1 MLQVGLTGGIGAGK
15 STVARRLAELGAT
28 VVDSDRIA
36 REVVEPGTDGLK
48 EIVAAFGPEVLAED
62 GSLNRPAL
70 AAKVFGNDANRAA
83 LNSIVHPR
91 VRDRAVE
98 LTAKAPVDGI
108 VVQDIPLLVEN
119 GMAPAFHLVVV
130 VDADVE
136 LRVRRLTTSRGM
148 DEQDVRA
155 RIAAQAS
162 EEQRREAA
170 DVWLDNGGTEDDIRA
185 AVDDLWHHRLLPFE
199 RHVREATVPP
209 RGGPKIV
216 DYDPEWPRQA
226 RRLIN
231 RLRLAAGDKAL
242 RIDHVGST
250 AVPGLAAKDVI
261 DLQLTVRSLDDAD
274 ALADALAGAG
284 FPELPEF
291 TRDTPQA
298 TDPDPEHWRKRTHAS
313 ADPGRWANLHVRAAG
328 SPGWRY
334 ALLFP
339 AWLRADDAARAE
351 YEAVKREAAP
361 RFADI
366 PSYGAAKDP
375 WFTQADGRA
384 EAWAERTGWQPPA
397 T

>member
-28 VVDSDRIA
+28 VVDSDKIA

-70 AAKVFGNDANRAA
+70 AAKVFGNEENRSR

-98 LTAKAPVDGI
+98 LTGKAPADGI

-148 DEQDVRA
+148 DEKDVRA
-155 RIAAQAS
+155 RIGAQAS

-170 DVWLDNGGTEDDIRA
+170 DVWLDNSGTEQEIRA
-185 AVDDLWHHRLLPFE
+185 AVDELWHGRLLPFE
-199 RHVREATVPP
+199 RNVREGTYPE

-216 DYDPEWPRQA
+216 EYDQEWPRDA
-226 RRLIN
+226 RRLMA
-231 RLRLAAGDKAL
+231 RLKLAAGDKAL
-242 RIDHVGST
+242 RLDHIGST
-250 AVPGLAAKDVI
+250 SVPGLAAKDVI
-261 DLQLTVRSLDDAD
+261 DLQLTVSSLADAD
-274 ALADALAGAG
+274 AIADALGGAG
-284 FPELPEF
+284 FPVLPAF
-291 TRDTPQA
+291 TRDTPKA

-313 ADPGRWANLHVRAAG
+313 ADPGRWANLHIRAVC

-339 AWLRADDAARAE
+339 AWLRADDAARTE

-361 RFADI
+361 LFADI
-366 PSYGAAKDP
+366 QSYGDAKNP
-375 WFTQADGRA
+375 WFDQADARA
-384 EAWAERTGWQPPA
+384 ETWAARAGWQPPA
-397 T
+397 

>member
-1 MLQVGLTGGIGAGK
+1 MLQIGLTGGIGAGK

-28 VVDSDRIA
+28 VVDSDKIA
-36 REVVEPGTDGLK
+36 REVVEPGTDGLR
-48 EIVAAFGPEVLAED
+48 EIVTAFGADVLAED

-70 AAKVFGNDANRAA
+70 AAKVFGNDENRAR

-98 LTAKAPVDGI
+98 LTGKAPADGI

-130 VDADVE
+130 VDAEVE
-136 LRVRRLTTSRGM
+136 LRMHRLTTSRGM
-148 DEQDVRA
+148 DEKDVRA

-162 EEQRREAA
+162 EQQRREAA
-170 DVWLDNGGTEDDIRA
+170 DVWLDNSGAEDDIRA
-185 AVDDLWHHRLLPFE
+185 AVDQLWHDRLLPFE
-199 RHVREATVPP
+199 QNVRQRTYPG

-216 DYDPEWPRQA
+216 EPDPEWARQG
-226 RRLIN
+226 RRLIA
-231 RLRLAAGDKAL
+231 RVTLAAGDKAL
-242 RIDHVGST
+242 RVDHVGST

-261 DLQLTVRSLDDAD
+261 DLQLTVESLGDAD
-274 ALADALAGAG
+274 ALAETLTGAG
-284 FPELPEF
+284 FPVLPEF
-291 TRDTPQA
+291 TRDTPKA

-313 ADPGRWANLHVRAAG
+313 ADPGRWANLHIRAVG

-339 AWLRADDAARAE
+339 AWLRADDDARAE

-361 RFADI
+361 RFTDI
-366 PSYGAAKDP
+366 PSYGDAKNP
-375 WFTQADGRA
+375 WFDQADARA
-384 EAWAERTGWQPPA
+384 EAWAEKVGWKP
-397 T
+397 

>member
-36 REVVEPGTDGLK
+36 REVVEPGTDGLR
-48 EIVAAFGPEVLAED
+48 EVVAAFGDEVLAED

-70 AAKVFGNDANRAA
+70 AAKVFGDDEARAK

-98 LTAKAPVDGI
+98 LTGKAPADGI

-148 DEQDVRA
+148 DEKDVRA

-170 DVWLDNGGTEDDIRA
+170 DVWLDNGGTAHDIRA

-199 RHVREATVPP
+199 RNVREATFPD
-209 RGGPKIV
+209 RGGPQIV
-216 DYDPEWPRQA
+216 DYDPEWPRDA
-226 RRLIN
+226 RRLIARIN
-231 RLRLAAGDKAL
+231 LAAGDAAL
-242 RIDHVGST
+242 RVDHIGST
-250 AVPGLAAKDVI
+250 SVPGLAAKDVI

-274 ALADALAGAG
+274 KLAETLTRAG
-284 FPELPEF
+284 FPVLPEF
-291 TRDTPQA
+291 TRDTPKA

-313 ADPGRWANLHVRAAG
+313 ADPGRWANLHLRAVG

-339 AWLRADDAARAE
+339 AWLRADEEARAE
-351 YEAVKREAAP
+351 YEAVKREAAS

-366 PSYGAAKDP
+366 PSYADAKDP
-375 WFTQADGRA
+375 WFAQADGRA
-384 EAWAERTGWQPPA
+384 ETWAAQQGWQPPA
-397 T
+397 

>member
-1 MLQVGLTGGIGAGK
+1 MLQAGLTGGIGAGK

-48 EIVAAFGPEVLAED
+48 AIVAAFGAEVLAAD

-70 AAKVFGNDANRAA
+70 AAKVFGDDENRAK

-91 VRDRAVE
+91 VRDRAIE
-98 LTAKAPVDGI
+98 LTGKAPADGV

-136 LRVRRLTTSRGM
+136 LRIRRLTTSRGM
-148 DEQDVRA
+148 DEKDVRA
-155 RIAAQAS
+155 RIATQAS

-170 DVWLDNGGTEDDIRA
+170 DVWLDNSGSEDDVRA
-185 AVDDLWHHRLLPFE
+185 AVDELWHGRLLPFE
-199 RHVREATVPP
+199 RHVREATCPD

-242 RIDHVGST
+242 RVDHIGST

-261 DLQLTVRSLDDAD
+261 DLQMTVGSLDDAD
-274 ALADALAGAG
+274 ALAPALTGAG
-284 FPELPEF
+284 FPVLPAF
-291 TRDTPQA
+291 TQDSPKA
-298 TDPDPEHWRKRTHAS
+298 TDPDPRRWRKRMHAS
-313 ADPGRWANLHVRAAG
+313 ADPGRWANVHIRAAG
-328 SPGWRY
+328 SPGARL

-339 AWLRADDAARAE
+339 AWLRADADARAE
-351 YEAVKREAAP
+351 YEAMKREAAP
-361 RFADI
+361 RFTDI
-366 PSYGAAKDP
+366 PAYGDAKEP
-375 WFTQADGRA
+375 WFEKAHARA
-384 EAWAERTGWQPPA
+384 EAWAEREGWLPPA
-397 T
+397 

>member
-1 MLQVGLTGGIGAGK
+1 MLQIGLTGGIGAGK

-28 VVDSDRIA
+28 VVDSDKIA
-36 REVVEPGTDGLK
+36 REVVEPGTPGLT
-48 EIVAAFGPEVLAED
+48 EIVAAFGVEVLAED

-70 AAKVFGNDANRAA
+70 AAKVFGHEENRAR

-98 LTAKAPVDGI
+98 LTGKAPADGI

-148 DEQDVRA
+148 DEKDVRA

-170 DVWLDNGGTEDDIRA
+170 DVWLDNSGTEEEIRA
-185 AVDDLWHHRLLPFE
+185 AVDELWLQRLLPFE
-199 RHVREATVPP
+199 RHVREGTYPD

-216 DYDPEWPRQA
+216 AYDEQWPRDA
-226 RRLIN
+226 RQLIARLK
-231 RLRLAAGDKAL
+231 LAAGDKAL
-242 RIDHVGST
+242 RIDHIGST

-261 DLQLTVRSLDDAD
+261 DLQLTVATLDDAD
-274 ALADALAGAG
+274 ALAEPLGRAG
-284 FPELPEF
+284 FPVLPAF
-291 TRDTPQA
+291 TRDTPKA
-298 TDPDPEHWRKRTHAS
+298 TDPDPEHWRKRTHAG
-313 ADPGRWANLHVRAAG
+313 ADPGRWANLHLRAVG

-351 YEAVKREAAP
+351 YEAMKRETAT

-366 PSYGAAKDP
+366 PSYGSGKDP
-375 WFTQADGRA
+375 WFDQADARA
-384 EAWAERTGWQPPA
+384 EAWAADTGWAP
-397 T
+397 

>member
-15 STVARRLAELGAT
+15 STVARRLHELGAT

-36 REVVEPGTDGLK
+36 REVVEPGTDGLR
-48 EIVAAFGPEVLAED
+48 EVVAAFGDEVLAED

-70 AAKVFGNDANRAA
+70 AAKVFGNDENRAK

-98 LTAKAPVDGI
+98 LTSKAPADGV
-108 VVQDIPLLVEN
+108 VVQDIPLLVES

-136 LRVRRLTTSRGM
+136 LRVHRLTTSRGM
-148 DEQDVRA
+148 DEKDVRA

-170 DVWLDNGGTEDDIRA
+170 DVWLDNGGSEADVRA
-185 AVDDLWHHRLLPFE
+185 AVTDLWHHRLLPFE
-199 RHVREATVPP
+199 EHVRKGTYPD

-216 DYDPEWPRQA
+216 DYDPEWPRDA
-226 RRLIN
+226 RQLIARLK
-231 RLRLAAGDKAL
+231 LAAGDKAL
-242 RIDHVGST
+242 RVDHVGST

-261 DLQLTVRSLDDAD
+261 DLQLTVQSLDDAD
-274 ALADALAGAG
+274 ALAETLAGVG
-284 FPELPEF
+284 FPALPEF
-291 TRDTPQA
+291 TRDTPKA
-298 TDPDPEHWRKRTHAS
+298 TDPDPEHWRKRMHAS
-313 ADPGRWANLHVRAAG
+313 ADPGRWANLHLRAVG

-339 AWLRADDAARAE
+339 AWLRADAEARAE

-375 WFTQADGRA
+375 WFAQADARA
-384 EAWAERTGWQPPA
+384 EAWAAATGWQPPN
-397 T
+397 

>member
-70 AAKVFGNDANRAA
+70 AAKVFGDDESRAK

-98 LTAKAPVDGI
+98 LTSKVPADGI

-136 LRVRRLTTSRGM
+136 LRVRRLTSSRGM
-148 DEQDVRA
+148 DEKDVRA

-170 DVWLDNGGTEDDIRA
+170 DVWLDNGGSQADVRA
-185 AVDDLWHHRLLPFE
+185 AVDELWRHRLLPFE
-199 RHVREATVPP
+199 RHVREATFPQ

-216 DYDPEWPRQA
+216 DYDPAWPRDA
-226 RRLIN
+226 RRLIA
-231 RLRLAAGDKAL
+231 RLTLAAGDKAL
-242 RIDHVGST
+242 RVDHIGST
-250 AVPGLAAKDVI
+250 SVPGLAAKDVI
-261 DLQLTVRSLDDAD
+261 DLQMAVRSLDDAD
-274 ALADALAGAG
+274 KLADALGGAG
-284 FPELPEF
+284 FPVLPNI
-291 TRDTPQA
+291 TRDSPRA
-298 TDPDPEHWRKRTHAS
+298 TDPDPEHWRKRMHYS
-313 ADPGRWANLHVRAAG
+313 ADPGRWANLHIRVHG

-351 YEAVKREAAP
+351 YDALKRELSP
-361 RFADI
+361 RFTDIGSYAD
-366 PSYGAAKDP
+366 AKDP
-375 WFTQADGRA
+375 WFEQADPRA
-384 EAWAERTGWQPPA
+384 EAWAAKVGWQPPS
-397 T
+397 

>member
-36 REVVEPGTDGLK
+36 REVVEPGTDGLR
-48 EIVAAFGPEVLAED
+48 EIVAAFGEGVLAQD

-70 AAKVFGNDANRAA
+70 AAKVFGDDENRAK

-98 LTAKAPVDGI
+98 LTGKAPADGI

-148 DEQDVRA
+148 DEKDVRA

-162 EEQRREAA
+162 PEQRREAA
-170 DVWLDNGGTEDDIRA
+170 DVWLDNGGTQADVRA
-185 AVDDLWHHRLLPFE
+185 AVDDLWHDRLLPFE
-199 RHVREATVPP
+199 RHVREATFPD

-216 DYDPEWPRQA
+216 DYDPEWPRDA
-226 RRLIN
+226 RRLIA
-231 RLRLAAGDKAL
+231 RLKLAAGDKAL
-242 RIDHVGST
+242 GIDHIGST

-261 DLQLTVRSLDDAD
+261 DLQMTVRSLDDAD
-274 ALADALAGAG
+274 KLADALGGAG
-284 FPELPEF
+284 FPVLPGF
-291 TRDTPQA
+291 TWDTPKA

-313 ADPGRWANLHVRAAG
+313 ADPGRWANLHIRAAG

-339 AWLRADDAARAE
+339 TWLRADNEARAE

-361 RFADI
+361 RFGDI
-366 PSYGAAKDP
+366 PSYGDAKDP
-375 WFTQADGRA
+375 WFAQADARA
-384 EAWAERTGWQPPA
+384 EAWAEKEGWQPPN
-397 T
+397 

>member
-1 MLQVGLTGGIGAGK
+1 MVLMLQIGLTGGIGAGK

-28 VVDSDRIA
+28 VVDSDKIA
-36 REVVEPGTDGLK
+36 REVVEPGTDGLR
-48 EIVAAFGPEVLAED
+48 EIVAAFGADVLAED

-70 AAKVFGNDANRAA
+70 AAKVFGNDENRAR

-98 LTAKAPVDGI
+98 LTGKAPADGI

-130 VDADVE
+130 VDAEVE
-136 LRVRRLTTSRGM
+136 LRVHRLTTSRGM
-148 DEQDVRA
+148 DEKDVRA

-162 EEQRREAA
+162 ERQRREAA
-170 DVWLDNGGTEDDIRA
+170 DVWLDNSGAENDIRA
-185 AVDDLWHHRLLPFE
+185 AVDELWHDRLLPFE
-199 RHVREATVPP
+199 QNVRKRTYPG

-216 DYDPEWPRQA
+216 EPDPEWARQA
-226 RRLIN
+226 RRLIA
-231 RLRLAAGDKAL
+231 RVTLAAGDKAL
-242 RIDHVGST
+242 RVDHVGST

-261 DLQLTVRSLDDAD
+261 DLQLTVASLADAD
-274 ALADALAGAG
+274 ALAETLTGAG
-284 FPELPEF
+284 FPVLPEF
-291 TRDTPQA
+291 TRDTPKA

-313 ADPGRWANLHVRAAG
+313 ADPGRWANLHIRVVG

-339 AWLRADDAARAE
+339 AWLRADDDARAE

-366 PSYGAAKDP
+366 PSYGDAKNP
-375 WFTQADGRA
+375 WFDQADARA
-384 EAWAERTGWQPPA
+384 EAWAEKAGWTP
-397 T
+397 

>member
-36 REVVEPGTDGLK
+36 REVVEPGTDGLA
-48 EIVAAFGPEVLAED
+48 EVLAAFGAEVLAED

-70 AAKVFGNDANRAA
+70 AAKVFGDDEARAK

-98 LTAKAPVDGI
+98 LTSGAPADGV

-130 VDADVE
+130 VDAEVE

-148 DEQDVRA
+148 DEKDVRA

-170 DVWLDNGGTEDDIRA
+170 DVWLDNSGDEDDIRA
-185 AVDDLWHHRLLPFE
+185 AVDDLWHNRLLPFE
-199 RHVREATVPP
+199 RHAREATYPD
-209 RGGPKIV
+209 RGGPQIS
-216 DYDPEWPRQA
+216 DYDPEWPRDA
-226 RRLIN
+226 RRLIA
-231 RLRLAAGDKAL
+231 RLKLAAGDAAV
-242 RIDHVGST
+242 RVDHIGST
-250 AVPGLAAKDVI
+250 AVPGLAAKDII
-261 DLQLTVRSLDDAD
+261 DLQMTVRSLDDAD
-274 ALADALAGAG
+274 KVAETLTRAG
-284 FPELPEF
+284 FPVLPQF
-291 TRDTPQA
+291 TRDTPRA

-313 ADPGRWANLHVRAAG
+313 ADPGRWANLHIRAAG

-339 AWLRADDAARAE
+339 AWLRADDKARAE
-351 YEAVKREAAP
+351 YEAVKREVAP

-366 PSYGAAKDP
+366 QSYAVAKDP
-375 WFTQADGRA
+375 WLEEAGGRA
-384 EAWAERTGWQPPA
+384 EAWAAREGWFPPN
-397 T
+397 